1 MKVELDIINN
11 QQCNRFFEDAKL
23 DDGIVDS
30 QICAGVLTG
39 MRDTCNGGELKI
51 EIKYELI
58 YLE

>member
-30 QICAGVLTG
+30 QICAAVLSG
-39 MRDTCNGGELKI
+39 MKDTCNGGELII
-51 EIKYELI
+51 EFKSEII
-58 YLE
+58 